1 MYSLSF
7 AWWIA
12 NAIAVIVKDVS
23 HTWGGLGLV
32 ANAIAIVIVNTISWV
47 VVKGAILIIQ
57 WWIVV
62 IQRRVVVV
70 KRAIVVIQGRVIP
83 ASYLGMAANGN
94 EKGAYKK

>member
-12 NAIAVIVKDVS
+12 NAIAVVVKDVS
-23 HTWGGLGLV
+23 HAWGGLGLV

-47 VVKGAILIIQ
+47 VVKRAILIIQ
-57 WWIVV
+57 WW
-62 IQRRVVVV
+62 
-70 KRAIVVIQGRVIP
+70 IVVIQGRVIP
-83 ASYLGMAANGN
+83 ASYLSMAANGN

>member
-1 MYSLSF
+1 MYSLFF

-12 NAIAVIVKDVS
+12 NAIAIIIKDIS
-23 HTWGGLGLV
+23 YARGGLGLV
-32 ANAIAIVIVNTISWV
+32 ANAITIVIVNTISWV
-47 VVKGAILIIQ
+47 VVKGTILIIQ
-57 WWIVV
+57 WWIVIV
-62 IQRRVVVV
+62 QRRVVVV